1 MSILSKVQQIR
12 TIHATNILHI
22 VDADASTKIYIM
34 SCNCQGSKN
43 LSVYPTSQGKRE
55 MFKELNAHS
64 FKICSMIYN
73 NTCVRFMRSIE

>member
-22 VDADASTKIYIM
+22 VDADASTKIHIM

-43 LSVYPTSQGKRE
+43 LCPFIQLPREKGKCLKNSMLTHSKSV
-55 MFKELNAHS
+55 L
-64 FKICSMIYN
+64 
-73 NTCVRFMRSIE
+73 